1 MSFNLM
7 EKNARKKIEEKIQTI
22 EKMLQDNFGE
32 YSKLIKEET
41 LEVNVDKDRQES
53 KNIVTTEA
61 LLNSRQTGT
70 NVAVTEKK
78 LDEEKGLYNKLRNP
92 VCGDVCPLEKKRL
105 DSKPVEKEKYE
116 KANK

>member
-7 EKNARKKIEEKIQTI
+7 EKNARKKVEEKIQTI

-32 YSKLIKEET
+32 YSKLIREET
-41 LEVNVDKDRQES
+41 LEVNIDKDHVE
-53 KNIVTTEA
+53 KKTAETTES
-61 LLNSRQTGT
+61 LLKSRQVGSEI
-70 NVAVTEKK
+70 AVTEKK
-78 LDEEKGLYNKLRNP
+78 LNTEKGLYNKLRDP

-105 DSKPVEKEKYE
+105 DSNPVEKEKSK